1 MKKLLSI
8 LLTITLLA
16 TLVPTVFVSA
26 AGEETLNFP
35 ITEDATITFANSY
48 MGASTSYGG
57 YNGGEDISYQLRT
70 VAGTTSKEYAVH
82 KAALTGLSAALGTT
96 KAVTKV
102 EFCTYIV
109 GERIDSNT
117 YGSYSMS
124 NTMNVYHAYSGWSES
139 TITYKTWKDQAY
151 SPVITNPGSDY
162 GIIDSSVTPATTS
175 YNFPAVAYGGT
186 PQLATFDVTSAFNKA
201 LAAGIKADTE
211 FAFLTALGE
220 LSKNY
225 SYVLFASSEYTNA
238 SYRPYIK
245 VTLDDI
251 PPLKME
257 SKVEP
262 VNPSDK
268 FELTF
273 SNNISAATIKVN
285 GSNVSEANID
295 ISGTDVTFDYSY
307 APFATYDVDVEV
319 TDSFGQKFAKAYNF
333 TTSNEVVSGTLAL
346 NGMYQTTHSGTT
358 SKTKGYGY
366 TYTDDPAGANYNSN
380 TLILWDILI
389 PASIGG
395 TIESYTLDF
404 EIDYPKNI
412 DNSSR
417 MRLYEGTIPT
427 GKAIPAVVW
436 TDIKDCR
443 SDGNR
448 LANLTYNGG
457 SAYTLDI
464 TDYANRAYKNGISSI
479 YVIADSIVGGSTNY
493 KKPTASYSINSNPT
507 LDISAK
513 DIVLSGNTLTKAG
526 FSLNTTLPASF
537 AQSVELVDENG
548 LKVDSAAFSCEGSDV
563 EINSAISLES
573 DTAYSLVIRA
583 GAEDNNG
590 NQFTSDCVV
599 QSFVTCT
606 SPVLDADEDG
616 RHELYT
622 DNTNQTVEYLYI
634 NPDFG
639 GMNFTV
645 DIKSSGTS
653 VSGYPKTIK
662 STLGGKIEEIVAL
675 SSGEYDISVIPM
687 GAQEGWTQFF
697 RLFDEATLNSLW
709 SIMTSSNSSAIESN
723 WAVLTDAFGISKSA
737 ETNLTVLCNVLSANA
752 KAFGER
758 NSANLGKFKAHLANC
773 EILAQLNQSKLASV
787 GEAKLLLEASF
798 PQVEAADSAAYELVS
813 ADWAELGTK
822 ITKEYQKTADTVF
835 TASAEAAKLLVCIDT
850 VKRAD
855 TLDKLNALNH
865 TSLIYDFVTSD
876 GNAYYLGI
884 TDLVDEYKS
893 LGSTSSVDSAVQ
905 GKRFA
910 TSGEFRTAFSTAID
924 LAKLET
930 PPTPPSQKPTYS
942 SGGGG
947 GGSFGVI
954 SATPS
959 AIPETGVPETG
970 VALPFADVAN
980 HTWAHSAIATL
991 HSKAIIAG
999 RGDGSFDPD
1008 SMVTR
1013 AEFAKMLVLALG
1025 IEAKTTDIAFADVA
1039 STDWFASYALTAAA
1053 NGIVLGSGGSFLPN
1067 ASITRQDA
1075 AVMIYRAA
1083 SLAGGTMPAFTDS
1096 DSIASYARDAIASL
1110 CAAGILKGM
1119 EDGSFAPI
1127 SGLTRAQAAVML
1139 SRIMEV

>member
-16 TLVPTVFVSA
+16 TLLPTVFVSA

-35 ITEDATITFANSY
+35 ITEDASITFSNNY
-48 MGASTSYGG
+48 MGIKPSYGA
-57 YNGGEDISYQLRT
+57 YSGGEDSSYYLRT

-109 GERIDSNT
+109 GERIDDNRD
-117 YGSYSMS
+117 GSYSMS
-124 NTMNVYHAYSGWSES
+124 NTMNIYPAYSGWSES
-139 TITYKTWKDQAY
+139 TITYNTWKNEAY

-175 YNFPAVAYGGT
+175 YSFPAVAYDGT
-186 PQLATFDVTSAFNKA
+186 PQAATFDVTSAFNKA
-201 LAAGIKADTE
+201 LASGIKADSE

-220 LSKNY
+220 LTTY
-225 SYVLFASSEYTNA
+225 GYVIFASSEYTNA

-245 VTLDDI
+245 VTLGDI

-257 SKVEP
+257 SKTDP
-262 VNPSDK
+262 VNPSDN
-268 FELTF
+268 FELIF
-273 SNNISAATIKVN
+273 SNNISAATVKVN
-285 GSNVSEANID
+285 GSNVSEADID
-295 ISGTDVTFDYSY
+295 IFGTDVTFDYSY
-307 APFATYDVDVEV
+307 APFTTYDVDVEV

-346 NGMYQTTHSGTT
+346 NGMYQTKHTGTA
-358 SKTKGYGY
+358 SVTKGYGY
-366 TYTDDPAGANYNSN
+366 TYTDDPAGTNYNSN
-380 TLILWDILI
+380 TLILWDISI

-395 TIESYTLDF
+395 TVESYTLDF
-404 EIDYPKNI
+404 ELDYPTNT

-417 MRLYEGTIPT
+417 MRLYEGTVPT
-427 GKAIPAVVW
+427 GKAITEVVW
-436 TDIKDCR
+436 SDIKDCR
-443 SDGNR
+443 SDGTR
-448 LANLTYNGG
+448 LADLTYNGG

-479 YVIADSIVGGSTNY
+479 YVIADSLVGGSTNY

-513 DIVLSGNTLTKAG
+513 DIVLSGTTLTKAG

-537 AQSVELVDENG
+537 AQSVELVDEND
-548 LKVDSAAFSCEGSDV
+548 LKVDSAAFSCDGSDV
-563 EINSAISLES
+563 EIDSAITLTP

-583 GAEDNNG
+583 GAADTNG
-590 NQFTSDCVV
+590 NEFTSDFVV
-599 QSFVTCT
+599 QSFVTTT
-606 SPVLDADEDG
+606 SPVLDSEADG

-639 GMNFTV
+639 GMKYDVTITEHAGGSQV
-645 DIKSSGTS
+645 YSKQ
-653 VSGYPKTIK
+653 IK

-675 SSGEYDISVIPM
+675 SSGEYDISIIPM
-687 GAQEGWTQFF
+687 GAQEGWTKVF

-737 ETNLTVLCNVLSANA
+737 DTALTALCNVLSANA
-752 KAFGER
+752 KSFGER
-758 NSANLGKFKAHLANC
+758 NNANLGKFKAHLANC

-798 PQVEAADSAAYELVS
+798 PQVEAADSAAHAAVS
-813 ADWAELGTK
+813 ADWSELGTK
-822 ITKEYQKTADTVF
+822 ITKEYQKTADEVF
-835 TASAEAAKLLVCIDT
+835 TASAEAAKLLICIDT

-876 GNAYYLGI
+876 GNAHYLGI
-884 TDLVDEYKS
+884 TDLVDDYKS
-893 LGSTSSVDSAVQ
+893 LSSTSSVDSAVQ
-905 GKRFA
+905 GKGFA
-910 TSGEFRTAFSTAID
+910 TAGEFRTAFSAAID

-930 PPTPPSQKPTYS
+930 PPTPPVQKPSYS

-991 HSKAIIAG
+991 HSKGIIAG
-999 RGDGSFDPD
+999 RGDGSFAPD
-1008 SMVTR
+1008 DKVTR

-1025 IEAKTTDIAFADVA
+1025 IQAKETDIIFADVA

-1075 AVMIYRAA
+1075 AVMIYRALA
-1083 SLAGGTMPAFTDS
+1083 FAGGTMPAFTDS

-1110 CAAGILKGM
+1110 CTAGILKGM
-1119 EDGSFAPI
+1119 EDGSFAPL
-1127 SGLTRAQAAVML
+1127 SSLTRAQAAVML